1 MASPLAMHICII
13 YNANMHNEP
22 ESTNLNEQIQRLNFA
37 IESGNLT
44 QSIISIATGV
54 HQSQV
59 SRILSGGAKTISK
72 NVIKLCKYSDSLHNK
87 NFNNR
92 IIDPLIGK
100 AIAQVWDGSTEHA
113 EAIAKVIFS
122 LKGMTIKQHH
132 AEGARDVKL

>member
-1 MASPLAMHICII
+1 MAPPLAMHICII
-13 YNANMHNEP
+13 YNANMQNKP
-22 ESTNLNEQIQRLNFA
+22 ESTILNKQIQQLNFA

-54 HQSQV
+54 HQSQI
-59 SRILSGGAKTISK
+59 SRILSGHAKTTSK
-72 NVIKLCKYSDSLHNK
+72 NFIKLCKYSDNLHN
-87 NFNNR
+87 NNLNNR

-122 LKGMTIKQHH
+122 LNGMTVKQHQI
-132 AEGARDVKL
+132 